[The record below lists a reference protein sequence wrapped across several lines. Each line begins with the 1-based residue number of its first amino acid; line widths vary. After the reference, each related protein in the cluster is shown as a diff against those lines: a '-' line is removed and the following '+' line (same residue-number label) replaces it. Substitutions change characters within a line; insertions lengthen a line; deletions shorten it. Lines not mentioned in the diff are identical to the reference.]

1 MISSLL
7 ERRFLCGNLGRTC
20 AAGGRVVE
28 LDLHLL
34 QRQVISA
41 LYPKNNRNTCMLE
54 VIGRGFQIAFN
65 HNFSPRN
72 LNLQLIFNVI
82 ATGGNGAWA
91 PVAL

>member
-1 MISSLL
+1 
-7 ERRFLCGNLGRTC
+7 
-20 AAGGRVVE
+20 
-28 LDLHLL
+28 
-34 QRQVISA
+34 
-41 LYPKNNRNTCMLE
+41 MLE